1 MALELAAPPS
11 WVWRLAVDEP
21 VELEDVE
28 LEDVDDE
35 DELLHPAAS
44 PVVTASAEPAITI
57 CLSFTVLHLSASK
70 QSLGEMSAN

>member
-1 MALELAAPPS
+1 M
-11 WVWRLAVDEP
+11 DEP

-44 PVVTASAEPAITI
+44 PVITDSAEPAITI
-57 CLSFTVLHLSASK
+57 CLSFTVLHLSASE
-70 QSLGEMSAN
+70 QSSCKTSAN